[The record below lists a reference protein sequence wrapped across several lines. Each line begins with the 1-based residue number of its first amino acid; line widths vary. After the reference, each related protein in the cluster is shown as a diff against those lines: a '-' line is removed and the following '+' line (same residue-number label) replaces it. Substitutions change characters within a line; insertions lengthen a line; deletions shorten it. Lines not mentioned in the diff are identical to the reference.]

1 MRHVIHYLK
10 TFRKRT
16 GISSQDMAAII
27 GIDAGHLS
35 KVESGKLVPSA
46 AVILAY
52 QLILK
57 IPIERLLKNH
67 YPELTNVSLDNA
79 KALKE
84 NLLLGEVTT
93 SRADRITKLD
103 IVIDGLLDLKK
114 HYAA

>member
-1 MRHVIHYLK
+1 MKHFIHYLK

-16 GISSQDMAAII
+16 GVSLQDMASII

-35 KVESGKLVPSA
+35 KIESGQLNPP
-46 AVILAY
+46 VIIILSY

-67 YPELTNVSLDNA
+67 YPELTNLSLVNA
-79 KALKE
+79 QVLKE
-84 NLLLGEVTT
+84 ELLQGEVTAA
-93 SRADRITKLD
+93 RAGRITKLD
-103 IVIDGLLDLKK
+103 IVIDRLLDLKK